1 MFLRMLGVDFDGDC
15 NVGKR
20 ESMYSQ
26 TVDIITASVKRGLI
40 RGRKERLRWFGVL
53 FACFMGDGV
62 GILLV
67 LHTRLSIIFAISSLA
82 IQLQDG
88 MSMAQVRWIWRGAGE
103 EREMREMREERGE

>member
-1 MFLRMLGVDFDGDC
+1 MLGIDSDGDC
-15 NVGKR
+15 NVEKR

-53 FACFMGDGV
+53 FACFMGDGF

-67 LHTRLSIIFAISSLA
+67 LHTRLSIMFAISSLA
-82 IQLQDG
+82 IQLQECEHDACRCVG
-88 MSMAQVRWIWRGAGE
+88 LGWIWIGE
-103 EREMREMREERGE
+103 RRESRDKRKERRER